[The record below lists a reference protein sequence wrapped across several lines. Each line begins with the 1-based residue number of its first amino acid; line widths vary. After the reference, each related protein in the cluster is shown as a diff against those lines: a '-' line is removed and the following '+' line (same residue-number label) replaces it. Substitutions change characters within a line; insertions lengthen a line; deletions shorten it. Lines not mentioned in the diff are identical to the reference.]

1 MKNVPESSELEQK
14 LQSVEADDRRIEE
27 LQGYKRQR
35 RAKLVLLIGLAVAV
49 IGGVG
54 GWGVFDMVA
63 VLAAVLAAGLSPF
76 LASLKKRP
84 IVGTLVGGLTMGV
97 VAYIISGSGGIG
109 VGEMAIIFLVMFVI
123 WGAKQMLSRPSAPE
137 HSL

>member
-27 LQGYKRQR
+27 LQGYKSQR

-49 IGGVG
+49 IGGVW
-54 GWGVFDMVA
+54 GWGVFEMVA
-63 VLAAVLAAGLSPF
+63 VLAAGLFPF
-76 LASLKKRP
+76 LASLKKRF

-97 VAYIISGSGGIG
+97 VAYLISGSRGIG
-109 VGEMAIIFLVMFVI
+109 VGEMAIIFLVIFVI
-123 WGAKQMLSRPSAPE
+123 WGAKQMLSRPSARE

>member
-1 MKNVPESSELEQK
+1 MKDVVPESSELEQE
-14 LQSVEADDRRIEE
+14 LQRIEADERSIEK

-54 GWGVFDMVA
+54 GWGVFEMV
-63 VLAAVLAAGLSPF
+63 AVLAAGLSPF

-97 VAYIISGSGGIG
+97 VAYLISGSRGIG

-123 WGAKQMLSRPSAPE
+123 WGTKRMLSRPSALE